1 MIIMQSYP
9 FSHMPQI
16 SASNSQALHC
26 FWAWES
32 MIRFFLQ
39 QKGKTVENEELTA
52 VVNLLKKKKGKRG
65 KSCWKKF
72 RQNEAK
78 KDRKDMY
85 QL

>member
-1 MIIMQSYP
+1 
-9 FSHMPQI
+9 MPQI

-39 QKGKTVENEELTA
+39 QRGKTVENEELTA
-52 VVNLLKKKKGKRG
+52 VVNLFLKKAKRG
-65 KSCWKKF
+65 KSRWEKF